1 MQIRRAV
8 SERIAEAVCFDRIYP
23 VYQPIVHLRTMRTVG
38 FEVLARWRD
47 PELGEVGPDEFIPAA
62 HEKALLSVLTY
73 NLIRT
78 ACSAAS
84 QWQDDCYLAFNVP
97 PSLLQDPQAMG
108 LMVDAISETGFAF
121 DRVRVEMTEAELI
134 EDEGGAR
141 QTVQA
146 LKSLGMKVVLD
157 DFGAGFSSLVRLN
170 EFDFDEIKI
179 DGGFVKKLE
188 VDADS
193 RKIVAAVV
201 GLGHSLEIPVVAEAV
216 ETPEQADF
224 LRRLGCDFA
233 QGWLVGRPVQA
244 EAVPPLLS
252 TGAVIERTQQGLHL
266 SPFHRQY
273 QLEALYAS
281 APVGLCF
288 IDMGKRYVAANEA
301 FCRMIDRT
309 PDQVVGKAIREVYT
323 PEVAALV
330 ESTVQDLFNGRTG
343 ESIEFKF
350 PDKPEVFLVYHQ
362 PVTDESGGLLGLSVV
377 SIDITARKQAEQALR
392 DSERDYR
399 NSVELSPTVMWIA
412 EPSGELSYIS
422 PMVDEPQHRSLQ
434 ERTAAWY
441 ARMDPDDR
449 LRVRTEWLAWLP
461 SGDLFETRFR
471 IQWPPGTWR
480 WVRSRARPQWVNGE
494 LVRWFGTFTDI
505 TREVELQT
513 KVTELEAALERARS
527 G

>member
-8 SERIAEAVCFDRIYP
+8 IERIAEAVCFDHIYP
-23 VYQPIVHLRTMRTVG
+23 VFQPIVHLRTMRTVG
-38 FEVLARWRD
+38 FEVLARWID
-47 PELGEVGPDEFIPAA
+47 AELGEIPPAEFIPAA
-62 HEKALLSVLTY
+62 QDKALLSVLTY
-73 NLIRT
+73 NLIRA
-78 ACSAAS
+78 ACSAACR
-84 QWQDDCYLAFNVP
+84 WQDECYLAFNVP

-108 LMVDAISETGFAF
+108 LMIDAINETGFPFAQ
-121 DRVRVEMTEAELI
+121 VRVEMTEAELI

-146 LKSLGMKVVLD
+146 LKALGMKVVLD
-157 DFGAGFSSLVRLN
+157 DFGTGFSSLVRLN

-233 QGWLVGRPVQA
+233 QGWLVGRPVAA
-244 EAVPPLLS
+244 EAVPALLS
-252 TGAVIERTQQGLHL
+252 TRAVAERTRQGLHL

-273 QLEALYAS
+273 QLEALYES

-288 IDMGKRYVAANEA
+288 IDMGKRYMAANEA
-301 FCRMIDRT
+301 FCRMINKDSA
-309 PDQVVGKAIREVYT
+309 QVVGKAIREVYT
-323 PEVAALV
+323 PQVAALV
-330 ESTVQDLFNGRTG
+330 ENTIEGLLRGQPG

-350 PDKPEVFLVYHQ
+350 PDRPEVFLVYHH
-362 PVTDESGGLLGLSVV
+362 PIKDESGGLLGLSVV

-392 DSERDYR
+392 DSERNYR
-399 NSVELSPTVMWIA
+399 HTVELSPTVTWIA

-422 PMVDEPQHRSLQ
+422 PMVDEPAHRSLQ

-441 ARMDPDDR
+441 ARMDADDR
-449 LRVRTEWLAWLP
+449 SRLHAEWLAWLP
-461 SGDLFETRFR
+461 KGDLFETRFR
-471 IQWPPGTWR
+471 IQWPEGTWR
-480 WVRSRARPQWVNGE
+480 WVRSRARPHWVNGE
-494 LVRWFGTFTDI
+494 LVRWYGTFTDI
-505 TREVELQT
+505 TREVELE
-513 KVTELEAALERARS
+513 VRVRELETRLGQAREE
-527 G
+527 